1 MESVLV
7 VGLSESLLTERLL
20 SVIRCRR
27 TQLGDN
33 ALLPSNMHAPLSSE
47 STHFTLQHDQLKITK

>member
-7 VGLSESLLTERLL
+7 VGLSEWLLTERLL
-20 SVIRCRR
+20 TLIRCRL

-33 ALLPSNMHAPLSSE
+33 ALLPSNTHAPLSSE
-47 STHFTLQHDQLKITK
+47 STHFTVQHDQRKRTK